1 MHEVRSN
8 ADCRSELEMNELQ
21 GNKVLA
27 LKQLLAAGASYR
39 TIVGILGMSK
49 PTIGRYAR
57 MWRFDVTCMCGKKAG
72 HSGWCE
78 ARYAFSPKRRGWVA
92 KQWGKRSDSA
102 LIRLVDDAYAQSKA
116 LGAQTRAVHVGES
129 ERVRVVPLRDVRQA
143 GQYQSRDGVCGRWHL
158 GQCRSGCVPHQR
170 RTSGNQSRSTGE
182 TNMARGKKNTQ
193 AVADVPASAAIA
205 DRGISTAADF
215 LRMMTALLSDTVTGR
230 VQPQRANAT
239 CNVAGKI
246 IRMVE
251 LQHKYGKP
259 MDGTTGRLQVSEYRL
274 VVRTIGQQQLY

>member
-27 LKQLLAAGASYR
+27 LKRLLAAGASYR

-116 LGAQTRAVHVGES
+116 LGHKLGRFMWASQSACAWSLCATCGKQASISLGTACVAGGISGNAV
-129 ERVRVVPLRDVRQA
+129 RDVCLTKEERAAIKAAQQEKRTWREARKTLKQLQTYLRQP
-143 GQYQSRDGVCGRWHL
+143 QSRTV
-158 GQCRSGCVPHQR
+158 
-170 RTSGNQSRSTGE
+170 
-182 TNMARGKKNTQ
+182 
-193 AVADVPASAAIA
+193 ASAPPPTSC
-205 DRGISTAADF
+205 G
-215 LRMMTALLSDTVTGR
+215 
-230 VQPQRANAT
+230 
-239 CNVAGKI
+239 
-246 IRMVE
+246 
-251 LQHKYGKP
+251 
-259 MDGTTGRLQVSEYRL
+259 
-274 VVRTIGQQQLY
+274 